1 MSGLSFNLIWQMSGE
16 VIPMTL
22 LNGSRALVGPTVGAG
37 LVISLQKYLA
47 VPDFPVLVF
56 ISIIFAVCVV
66 LFRTGIVCEIIASA
80 TIRRFYVGRSGLNPC
95 I

>member
-1 MSGLSFNLIWQMSGE
+1 
-16 VIPMTL
+16 MTL
-22 LNGSRALVGPTVGAG
+22 LGSIRALVGPTVCAG

-47 VPDFPVLVF
+47 VPDFPVLVL
-56 ISIIFAVCVV
+56 IGIIFAVCVV

-80 TIRRFYVGRSGLNPC
+80 TIRRFYVSRSGLDPC